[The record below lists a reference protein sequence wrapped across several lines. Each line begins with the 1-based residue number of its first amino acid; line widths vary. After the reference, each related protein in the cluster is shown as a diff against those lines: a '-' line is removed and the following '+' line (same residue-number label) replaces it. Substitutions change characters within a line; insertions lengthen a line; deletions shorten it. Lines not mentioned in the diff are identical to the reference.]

1 MTPLTNLADFSRK
14 TENGVFQISSFASL
28 IVLGSSGL
36 LLRVSGTL
44 WGVSCW
50 PFGLCLG
57 YLGSVLVALGLL
69 LGVLGFVLGATW
81 SSWVSLGAFCGSL
94 QGSLGHF
101 VAASGWTWLLLA
113 AFNCLWAALG
123 PLLVASL
130 LSVSWPCLGLS
141 WFYNVS
147 FENLDKR

>member
-44 WGVSCW
+44 WGVSCC

-113 AFNCLWAALG
+113 AFNCLWAAPG